1 MSNEKASLLIVMC
14 FECRNKAHIAH
25 LQTKSYAQHIA
36 FNEFYD
42 GIVLLADAFAE
53 AYQGRF
59 GIIES
64 YSTISS
70 NTKGLEAIKSLRTWI
85 DANRVEVAKESEL
98 QNIIDE
104 ILGLCNS
111 TVYKLENLS

>member
-1 MSNEKASLLIVMC
+1 MSNEKAAMLIVMG
-14 FECRNKAHIAH
+14 FECRTKAHLAH

-42 GIVLLADAFAE
+42 GIVLLIDSFAE

-59 GIIES
+59 GIINS

-70 NTKGLEAIKSLRTWI
+70 NTKGLEAIKSFRTWI

-111 TVYKLENLS
+111 TVYKLETFA

>member
-1 MSNEKASLLIVMC
+1 MSEEKAGMLIVLC
-14 FECRNKAHIAH
+14 FDVRNKAHIAH

-42 GIVLLADAFAE
+42 GIIPLADSFAE
-53 AYQGRF
+53 SWQGRN

-64 YSTISS
+64 YVTINS
-70 NTKGLEAIKSLRTWI
+70 NSKGLESIKSLRRWVY
-85 DANRVEVAKESEL
+85 ANRVEISKESEL

-104 ILGLCNS
+104 IISLCNS
-111 TVYKLENLS
+111 TVYKLETFA